1 RCFIADWP
9 PTVGGGGCDLLTC
22 PPATNLLP
30 TAKEVSG
37 NVRTNMEWQSHLL
50 KGKRTYTDTHGSY
63 LDPPKVG
70 GSNPSPATKLNQ
82 QYRFPFVYKG
92 KRETSNL
99 RRMLVFLFMSH
110 LLGKHWAILKKP
122 SVIGTYSLKS

>member
-1 RCFIADWP
+1 LPNLINN
-9 PTVGGGGCDLLTC
+9 TVL
-22 PPATNLLP
+22 
-30 TAKEVSG
+30 
-37 NVRTNMEWQSHLL
+37 
-50 KGKRTYTDTHGSY
+50 
-63 LDPPKVG
+63 
-70 GSNPSPATKLNQ
+70 
-82 QYRFPFVYKG
+82 PFVYKG